1 MKCVWNRKKKIN
13 EFLMKQKVNSLAV
26 VNGTQNALKIN
37 HDNSKHI
44 PQQSR
49 CSEKQIMDVS
59 CARQNRT

>member
-1 MKCVWNRKKKIN
+1 
-13 EFLMKQKVNSLAV
+13 MKQKVNSLAV